1 MMNTKLR
8 IIAMIAIVLMLA
20 VILLPV
26 VRPAQA
32 SADLGRQTQTP
43 SYDALDAYIEGQ
55 MKALNVPGASL
66 VVVEGDQIVHTKGF
80 GTTGPGGSTPTPQT
94 PFFIGSL
101 TKSFTSLAV
110 MQLVEEGKVD
120 LDAPIQQYLPWFTLA
135 DADAASRITVR
146 QLMIQTSGISQIPG
160 MIGLANFDDSA
171 DEGERQVR
179 GLSDSIPSHQPGETW
194 EYSNVNFNLL
204 GLIVETVSGE
214 SYSEYVQNHIFTPLD
229 MQHSYTSKE
238 EAQQDGLITGNQQW
252 FGFPVAVPDQRVPV
266 ASLPSGQLIASAE
279 DMAHYLIAQLNQGEM
294 QGVSVL
300 SGEGMDLMHQPAA
313 SVSLGD
319 GAMGYY
325 GMGWFVNEIKGQN
338 IVYHYGEV
346 PDFFAYMAL
355 LPDQDRA
362 IVLLFNT
369 NEQLYTYALLSASE
383 AAALS
388 LAGVAPEAN
397 NWPVMPWA
405 LRAALLLPVLQVVLI
420 AVSARRLKT
429 KRMASFRRPVRT
441 RVWVLQLALP
451 ILLNLILVAIPVA
464 VMASGLFKFL
474 MLFMGDLLSIFVLM
488 GIIALIW
495 IVVRTTMIV
504 REYQSS

>member
-1 MMNTKLR
+1 MNWKQRFIGL
-8 IIAMIAIVLMLA
+8 IAIVFMLA
-20 VILLPV
+20 VVLLPAV
-26 VRPAQA
+26 IPVQA
-32 SADLGRQTQTP
+32 NADLGLQAETL
-43 SYDALDAYIEGQ
+43 SYDELDAFIEGQ
-55 MKALNVPGASL
+55 LKALNVPGASL
-66 VVVEGDQIVHTKGF
+66 AVVEGDQIVHTKGF
-80 GTTGPGGSTPTPQT
+80 GNSGPGGSTPTPQT

-110 MQLVEEGKVD
+110 MQLVEEGKID

-135 DADAASRITVR
+135 DAGAASKITVR

-171 DEGERQVR
+171 NGGERQAR
-179 GLSDSIPSHQPGETW
+179 ELSSLIPSNQPGETW

-204 GLIVETVSGE
+204 GLIIEAVSGQT
-214 SYSEYVQNHIFTPLD
+214 YTEYVQDHIFTPLD
-229 MQHSYTSKE
+229 MKHSYVSKE
-238 EAQQDGLITGNQQW
+238 AAQQDGLAVGNQQW
-252 FGFPVAVPDQRVPV
+252 FGFPIAVADQRVPV

-325 GMGWFVNEIKGQN
+325 GMGWFVNEIKGHQ
-338 IVYHYGEV
+338 IIYHYGEV

-355 LPDQDRA
+355 LPEHNRA

-369 NEQLYTYALLSASE
+369 NEQLYTYALLAASE
-383 AAALS
+383 TAALS

-397 NWPVMPWA
+397 NWPIMPWA
-405 LRAALLLPVLQVVLI
+405 LRAALLLPVLQVFLI
-420 AVSARRLKT
+420 AVSARRFKN
-429 KRMASFRRPVRT
+429 KRLEIFRRPVRT
-441 RVWVLQLALP
+441 RVWVFHLALP
-451 ILLNLILVAIPVA
+451 VLLNLVLVAIPV
-464 VMASGLFKFL
+464 VVLASGLFRFL

-495 IVVRTTMIV
+495 IVVRTSIIV
-504 REYQSS
+504 RQYKSS